1 MYIELKADDV
11 MPWGKY
17 QGLTLR
23 AVFKKDPAF
32 YKKICTQTE
41 SYEISKITRKII
53 EKDLPQ
59 TERSEVSF
67 SQNKGQHVELKYN
80 DTLTSG
86 PFKGKTLTEIFLLN
100 ESYYRYLCQHSNY
113 YISEKTFDMLQIAK
127 AVKSG
132 VTEGLAAV
140 NNSR

>member
-1 MYIELKADDV
+1 MNIELKADDV

-67 SQNKGQHVELKYN
+67 SQNKGQHVVL
-80 DTLTSG
+80 
-86 PFKGKTLTEIFLLN
+86 
-100 ESYYRYLCQHSNY
+100 
-113 YISEKTFDMLQIAK
+113 
-127 AVKSG
+127 
-132 VTEGLAAV
+132 
-140 NNSR
+140 